1 MNVVD
6 APIVVEG
13 MYEAAFPTHLID
25 YTHVHSLIL
34 SSILPIAFRYGIN
47 RYSFEDFKIL

>member
-13 MYEAAFPTHLID
+13 MYEAAFPSHLIE
-25 YTHVHSLIL
+25 YTYIHSLIM
-34 SSILPIAFRYGIN
+34 SSILPIAFRYGKN